1 MVEGGESRWVNFK
14 YERLPN
20 FCYRCGLLNH
30 TLKECP
36 ENDAEKTNTIE
47 EETLQYGAW
56 MIGDFMRRYAQEQNR
71 TSMDRGSNTDMR
83 RWGGGV
89 EPEKRKFNL
98 RANEISVGVGEAQD
112 LRHPALEE
120 ITLTQMKGHDG
131 EGLLASG
138 GLQDTGRSDR
148 MLHENGMG
156 EGVLHENGLGDGMT
170 EKKEGK
176 GMDVGEGA
184 SGQDK
189 AQTLGTESMLR
200 EKSNDQKVKD
210 VGKEKDVTD
219 AEANSGLAGRMGLET
234 EAGPLALVF
243 DETKGWTEEKLG
255 QSSRHWKRL
264 AREVKMQ
271 TKGEEKG
278 PKSLKRGGQISVS
291 DLDPKA
297 LDTKRRKEVR
307 TEGKQGSRSPC
318 EDTVMVG
325 GEAVAARQHR
335 RAS

>member
-1 MVEGGESRWVNFK
+1 
-14 YERLPN
+14 
-20 FCYRCGLLNH
+20 
-30 TLKECP
+30 
-36 ENDAEKTNTIE
+36 
-47 EETLQYGAW
+47 
-56 MIGDFMRRYAQEQNR
+56 
-71 TSMDRGSNTDMR
+71 
-83 RWGGGV
+83 
-89 EPEKRKFNL
+89 
-98 RANEISVGVGEAQD
+98 
-112 LRHPALEE
+112 
-120 ITLTQMKGHDG
+120 
-131 EGLLASG
+131 
-138 GLQDTGRSDR
+138 
-148 MLHENGMG
+148 
-156 EGVLHENGLGDGMT
+156 
-170 EKKEGK
+170 
-176 GMDVGEGA
+176 
-184 SGQDK
+184 
-189 AQTLGTESMLR
+189 MLR

-210 VGKEKDVTD
+210 VGKEKGVTD

-255 QSSRHWKRL
+255 QNSRHWKRL
-264 AREVKMQ
+264 AREVKME